1 MGSDILMGRQG
12 DDYRKKEQ
20 QAKAKFEN
28 LDLNKLII
36 DIYMSAISKASEDYI
51 PEIDKTRKHFLST
64 SYTEEQA
71 QERFNHYT
79 DGIRLKNEEDDSYY
93 RYIKNNFLREHPD
106 ATLEDLQGVIV
117 SSLCSYLSSNSINH
131 VNKLKYIDDLT
142 QQIYESNKIH
152 RQFMFFKKI
161 AENQMNDNSNSQIL
175 EAHNFEEYSKLISH
189 HSFIDHL
196 EPKLSNGTK
205 NPTYYINLINTFI
218 IQRSE
223 EAKNIAYLEDNNE
236 VCLDFIHGLDE
247 MMRHT
252 VLLAKGLN
260 NYNTRKK
267 ELSPDNVLLAL
278 QNPINISKHN
288 LEASI
293 EYLKSFCTIIKFNI
307 SDGNYQIAIALK
319 NYYSTLL
326 ENCVKTLKEWM
337 YVDIEATPFNE
348 QIIDLKK
355 AIENSYKIEEI
366 QLLIKSPSKR
376 KRKQKKINDEKSY
389 TQKQVAIAYFA
400 MGKTITKENYEAILK
415 NHTKTSSDKILQKLI
430 VKSAGLTSLT
440 ENKTAD
446 TKQLNNLKEAKRL
459 LSGIKDHNSSKVLD
473 DYITTFTNKYDNF
486 YN

>member
-28 LDLNKLII
+28 LDLNNLIR

-79 DGIRLKNEEDDSYY
+79 DEIRIKNEEDDCYY

-106 ATLEDLQGVIV
+106 ATLEDLQDVIV
-117 SSLCSYLSSNSINH
+117 SSLCSYLRSKSINH
-131 VNKLKYIDDLT
+131 FNKLEYIDDLP

-161 AENQMNDNSNSQIL
+161 AENQMNDNSNSRIL
-175 EAHNFEEYSKLISH
+175 ELHNFEEYSKLISH

-260 NYNTRKK
+260 NYNRRKK
-267 ELSPDNVLLAL
+267 ELPPDNDLLAL

-293 EYLKSFCTIIKFNI
+293 EYLKSFSTIIKFNI
-307 SDGNYQIAIALK
+307 SDGYYQIAIALK

-326 ENCVKTLKEWM
+326 ENCVKTLKEWI
-337 YVDIEATPFNE
+337 YLDLEATPFNE

-376 KRKQKKINDEKSY
+376 NRKQKTKDEKSY

-400 MGKTITKENYEAILK
+400 MSKTITKENYKSILEK
-415 NHTKTSSDKILQKLI
+415 HTETSSDKILQKLI
-430 VKSAGLTSLT
+430 VKSSDLTSLT

-459 LSGIKDHNSSKVLD
+459 LSGIKDQKASKVLD

>member
-28 LDLNKLII
+28 LDLNNLIR

-79 DGIRLKNEEDDSYY
+79 DGIRLKNEEDDCHY
-93 RYIKNNFLREHPD
+93 RYIKNNFLIENPD
-106 ATLEDLQGVIV
+106 ATLEDLQDFIV
-117 SSLCSYLSSNSINH
+117 YSLCHYLRSNSLNH
-131 VNKLKYIDDLT
+131 SNKLKYIDDLT

-161 AENQMNDNSNSQIL
+161 AENQMNDNSNSRIL
-175 EAHNFEEYSKLISH
+175 ELHNFEEYSKLISH

-260 NYNTRKK
+260 NYYTRKK

-293 EYLKSFCTIIKFNI
+293 DYLKSFSTIIKFNI
-307 SDGNYQIAIALK
+307 SDGYYQIAIALK

-326 ENCVKTLKEWM
+326 ENCVKTLKEWI
-337 YVDIEATPFNE
+337 YLDLEATPFNE

-376 KRKQKKINDEKSY
+376 NRKQKTKDEKSY

-400 MGKTITKENYEAILK
+400 MSKTITKENYKSILEK
-415 NHTKTSSDKILQKLI
+415 HTETSSDKILQKLI
-430 VKSAGLTSLT
+430 VKSSDLTSLT

-459 LSGIKDHNSSKVLD
+459 LSGIKDQKASKVLD